1 MRGANCPVAPTLY
14 DPENDSLCA
23 MLNFKNQN
31 DPIKRGSNLA
41 IVLFLVHR
49 EKRDRPPRSR
59 THNKFFVVDYYY

>member
-31 DPIKRGSNLA
+31 DPIKRGSSNRA
-41 IVLFLVHR
+41 
-49 EKRDRPPRSR
+49 
-59 THNKFFVVDYYY
+59 FFGAQRKVR